1 MKMNPE
7 FRRSLWLEI
16 TSTRLIGMPLV
27 LLAAIFMAW
36 LADGESFG
44 AAVRGTS
51 LSLFIGITF
60 LWGMKQ
66 TSDAVVGEIRERT
79 WDWQRMSAIG
89 PWSLTWG
96 KFFGSTVYI
105 WYGGAICL
113 VFMALSWGETS
124 LFHTLKSILMLLLG
138 ALVIQGI
145 GLLASLQMLIRDRAL
160 SRTES
165 SALVALAFFLVW
177 PMVGFTDSKG
187 IIAWYGRTV
196 TITDFILLSLALF
209 LFWIFAGAYSL
220 IRAEFRMRTLPYAWG
235 GFVLFLMLYMAG
247 FANAA
252 NMRILVA
259 GGTAIGLTYLTALLE
274 GKDPVALG
282 RLLRWFREGNRRR
295 VIEGLPTCIVTL
307 PFVLVAALLLALMPG
322 DFATPFGATGFRA
335 LIVAALA
342 FLLRDIGLLLYMNLA
357 KKPQRADMFMLL
369 CLALLY
375 GLLPAILQAIG
386 AAPATAIFWPRDQYW
401 AISLAASILG
411 AVGIWYLAGGRWKRL
426 TGES

>member
-7 FRRSLWLEI
+7 FRRNLWLEI

-36 LADGESFG
+36 LGDGERFG
-44 AAVRGTS
+44 AAVRGTA
-51 LSLFIGITF
+51 LSLFIGITY

-113 VFMALSWGETS
+113 IFMALSWDGGS
-124 LFHTLKSILMLLLG
+124 LLIFVLG
-138 ALVIQGI
+138 ALVLQGI
-145 GLLASLQMLIRDRAL
+145 GLLASLQLLIRERAL

-177 PMVGFTDSKG
+177 PLAAFSGSEGSIV
-187 IIAWYGRTV
+187 WYGQTLLN
-196 TITDFILLSLALF
+196 TDFLLLSMEVF
-209 LFWIFAGAYSL
+209 LVWIFAGAYSL
-220 IRAEFRMRTLPYAWG
+220 IRTEFRMRTLPYVWS

-247 FANAA
+247 FADALH
-252 NMRILVA
+252 MRILVA
-259 GGTAIGLTYLTALLE
+259 ASTATVLTYLTALLE
-274 GKDPVALG
+274 KKDPVALG
-282 RLLRWFREGNRRR
+282 RLLCWFRTGDLRR
-295 VIEGLPTCIVTL
+295 VAEGLPTAVVTL
-307 PFVLVAALLLALMPG
+307 PFVLLAALLLALIPG
-322 DFATPFGATGFRA
+322 DFALSFGATGFRA

-342 FLLRDIGLLLYMNLA
+342 FLVRDIGLLLYLNLA
-357 KKPQRADMFMLL
+357 KSPQRADMFMLL

-375 GLLPAILQAIG
+375 GLIPAILQGMG
-386 AAPATAIFWPRDQYW
+386 AAAATAVFWPRDQYW
-401 AISLAASILG
+401 GVSLVAAILE
-411 AVGIWYLAGGRWKRL
+411 AVGVWYLVRVRWRSLVGRD
-426 TGES
+426 